1 MFIRK
6 LVLFFLFLTFCLK
19 AFPAVFTV
27 TSNTDSGPGTLRDAL
42 TQAAAN
48 GSAATDYIYFNL
60 PDQSVAGRT
69 ITLNSLLPDLS
80 PNLVIDGTTQPGVP
94 FGVSNAKVRV
104 FSNFKPTNLQDPYV
118 FNGDQLGNLTISGL
132 YLDALAYD
140 GQPNVFAITINDS
153 NVVTIKDCVMPEGN
167 LTVSNNNSFL
177 LQSSMIGCLP
187 DGVTGF
193 PSTVTVNNTLNVTIG
208 GNPSEG
214 NLLSGGLNLNMS
226 DYNANWTYLISNNKM
241 GTDYTGTSSSTRFYS
256 QGRIDIESGHYNPP
270 SSGRMQGT
278 ITNNFI
284 ENFSSSGIV
293 VSGFGNVAIKGNSIG
308 TDPTGK
314 INFLQFAP
322 SWVQGLGSAP
332 TGIVLQVGIDAVVG
346 GSNPGDKNT
355 IGYISNGILE
365 QLADQVVISQN
376 SMFCFNRQYF
386 NDHDFVTQAY
396 TKPLPLV
403 QINQITNNSISGT
416 ATPGARVELFS
427 NAEGECSA
435 CDPRDY
441 FTYVTAD
448 AQGKWSYTGTIPANI
463 VASAIYNN
471 QTSLFTKAKV
481 IITNLKITQPQCGQS
496 NGSIQGIS
504 FYDSGQIRWVDQ
516 NNNVISNSLDINNL
530 PPGKYKFKIGT
541 DVCGAESDWIELID
555 NSLKLDA
562 SKVKILN
569 PSCNQNGSISDI
581 AISTYHNESYNS
593 AWMDENSKVIGNSID
608 ISNLRAGK
616 YTLTVTGNSTG
627 CSQTYGP
634 ITLTNVAGPNIDQSH
649 ANITSTN
656 CGESTGSITNIQV
669 TGSGILKYS
678 WLNDQQQ
685 QVATTLDLVNQPGG
699 TYTLQV
705 TDNSQCGPVF
715 STAIQIPETN
725 GISLDE
731 SKVQTT
737 IAGCGLNNGTVTG
750 MQVTGTAQ
758 YKWADVN
765 NNVVATTLDL
775 KNAAPGDYT
784 FTAYNNSGCSKTSK
798 TYHVGLQ
805 AITQYPSY
813 TVNIVPACS
822 GQNNG
827 SISISTDALVASM
840 RWISSQGQNIGSTSL
855 LNNVSKGTYQLFLTD
870 ANGCETLYNTYTVT
884 ELAPLSVTSQGQITS
899 DQCGLKTGSVN
910 DVSIAGGQAPYTY
923 TWTDDKGN
931 QVGIGS
937 SIGNLAAGDYH
948 LNVADSRCGS
958 LAVDYTITA
967 QSAYVAAPSVS
978 DVQLC
983 SSGDAFI
990 SVNNPSSTFTYRL
1003 YDDQNSAQP
1012 LDEENSG
1019 RFKVTVNANRSYF
1032 ISQLNG
1038 TCESSRSEV
1047 KVTVG
1052 VSSVNIPNAF
1062 TPNGDGINDYWSLKG
1077 MENNPNS
1084 LVQVFTRYGQK
1095 VFESKGY
1102 EHPFD
1107 GTYGGKE
1114 LPTGVYYYIINL
1126 GTNCN
1131 ILSGNVTLIR

>member
-6 LVLFFLFLTFCLK
+6 LVLFLLFFTLCLK

-27 TSNTDSGPGTLRDAL
+27 TSNADSGPGTFRDAL
-42 TQAAAN
+42 TLAAAN
-48 GSAATDYIYFNL
+48 GSATTDYIYFNL
-60 PDQSVAGRT
+60 SDQSATGRT
-69 ITLNSLLPDLS
+69 ITLNSMLPDLS

-104 FSNFKPTNLQDPYV
+104 FSNFEPPNIQPPNI
-118 FNGDQLGNLTISGL
+118 FNGDQLENLTISGL

-140 GQPNVFAITINDS
+140 GQPNVFEISINDS

-167 LTVSNNNSFL
+167 LTVSNSKSFI
-177 LQSSMIGCLP
+177 LQSNFIGSLP

-193 PSTVTVNNTLNVTIG
+193 PSTITINNTLNVTIG
-208 GNPSEG
+208 GNSSEG

-226 DYNANWTYLISNNKM
+226 DYTTNWTYLISNNKM

-278 ITNNFI
+278 ISNNLI

-293 VSGFGNVAIKGNSIG
+293 VSGFGNVTIKGNSIG
-308 TDPTGK
+308 TDPTGT

-355 IGYISNGILE
+355 IAYISNGILE
-365 QLADQVVISQN
+365 QLADQVIISQN

-403 QINQITNNSISGT
+403 QINNITNNNISGI

-435 CDPRDY
+435 CDPRDF

-448 AQGKWSYTGTIPANI
+448 AQGKWSYSGTIPANI

-481 IITNLKITQPQCGQS
+481 DVTNLKITQPKCGQS
-496 NGSIQGIS
+496 NGSIEGIS
-504 FYDSGQIRWVDQ
+504 FYNAEQVQWVDQ
-516 NNNVISNSLDINNL
+516 NNNIIGNTLNISNL
-530 PPGKYKFKIGT
+530 PPGKYKFKVGT
-541 DVCGAESDWIELID
+541 NICGAESDWIELFD

-562 SKVKILN
+562 TKVKTLN
-569 PSCNQNGSISDI
+569 PSCNQNGSITGI
-581 AISTYHNESYNS
+581 IVSTYHNESFNPVWTD
-593 AWMDENSKVIGNSID
+593 AGSKVVGNNVD
-608 ISNLRAGK
+608 ISNLTAGT

-634 ITLTNVAGPNIDQSH
+634 VTLTNISGPNIDQSH
-649 ANITSTN
+649 AIITSTN
-656 CGESTGSITNIQV
+656 CGESTGSITNLQV
-669 TGSGILKYS
+669 TGSGTLQYS

-685 QVATTLDLVNQPGG
+685 QVATTLDLVNQPAG
-699 TYTLQV
+699 TYKLQV

-737 IAGCGLNNGTVTG
+737 IAGCGMNNGTITG

-758 YKWADVN
+758 YKWLDAN
-765 NNVVATTLDL
+765 NNIVATTIDF

-805 AITQYPSY
+805 AVTHYPSY
-813 TVNIVPACS
+813 TVNNTPACS

-827 SISISTDALVASM
+827 SINISTDALVASV
-840 RWISSQGQNIGSTSL
+840 RWVNSQGQNM
-855 LNNVSKGTYQLFLTD
+855 
-870 ANGCETLYNTYTVT
+870 
-884 ELAPLSVTSQGQITS
+884 
-899 DQCGLKTGSVN
+899 
-910 DVSIAGGQAPYTY
+910 
-923 TWTDDKGN
+923 
-931 QVGIGS
+931 GS
-937 SIGNLAAGDYH
+937 S
-948 LNVADSRCGS
+948 
-958 LAVDYTITA
+958 
-967 QSAYVAAPSVS
+967 
-978 DVQLC
+978 
-983 SSGDAFI
+983 
-990 SVNNPSSTFTYRL
+990 
-1003 YDDQNSAQP
+1003 P
-1012 LDEENSG
+1012 L
-1019 RFKVTVNANRSYF
+1019 
-1032 ISQLNG
+1032 L
-1038 TCESSRSEV
+1038 
-1047 KVTVG
+1047 
-1052 VSSVNIPNAF
+1052 
-1062 TPNGDGINDYWSLKG
+1062 
-1077 MENNPNS
+1077 
-1084 LVQVFTRYGQK
+1084 
-1095 VFESKGY
+1095 
-1102 EHPFD
+1102 
-1107 GTYGGKE
+1107 
-1114 LPTGVYYYIINL
+1114 
-1126 GTNCN
+1126 
-1131 ILSGNVTLIR
+1131 